1 MMLQRTRTTSGVMTS
16 RRGGP
21 GSWDSLFSRRSTFDA
36 IVNVAMLCRARL
48 IRMTTRVAESSSH
61 KTFQPWVRER
71 LRRADDVE
79 RDRGAVMFWVVPI
92 MVGLI
97 AMAGLIVD
105 GGNAIAAREQAA
117 DVAQQAARAG
127 ADALSPTALHDSD
140 PADLSANPGAARVAA
155 QRVLD
160 TAGISNPTVVVS
172 GDSVTVSVTV
182 HEKTQILSA
191 FGLNNISG
199 SASSTAVALHGSN
212 TGGTG

>member
-1 MMLQRTRTTSGVMTS
+1 MLQRTPDGERDD
-16 RRGGP
+16 RGL
-21 GSWDSLFSRRSTFDA
+21 SWFL
-36 IVNVAMLCRARL
+36 VPRL
-48 IRMTTRVAESSSH
+48 A
-61 KTFQPWVRER
+61 R
-71 LRRADDVE
+71 LRRAGDE
-79 RDRGAVMFWVVPI
+79 EHDRGAVMFWVVPL

-105 GGNAIAAREQAA
+105 GGNAIAARERAE

-127 ADALSPTALHDSD
+127 ADALAPTALHDSD
-140 PADLSANPGAARVAA
+140 PADLTADPGAARAAA

-182 HEKTQILSA
+182 HEKTEVLSA
-191 FGLNNISG
+191 FGLNDVSG
-199 SASSTAVALHGSN
+199 TASSTAKALHGSN